1 MGIEETVIPFE
12 IEELDEEIETSKTYA
27 LDLERGCIVG
37 MIDGIDAV
45 RQFIRKSIMTPR
57 FKCLIYD
64 NDFGSEINETI
75 RCNDASESYIE
86 AEIPRLIWD
95 AIGFD
100 DRIISASDYEY
111 NFDYGKDEA
120 HMKFT
125 VETIFGTTDVEEVI
139 T

>member
-1 MGIEETVIPFE
+1 MASVIPFE
-12 IEELDEEIETSKTYA
+12 IEGLDNDTIETSKTYA
-27 LDLERGCIVG
+27 LDLNRGRILG
-37 MIDGIDAV
+37 IIDGIEAV
-45 RQFIRKSIMTPR
+45 KQFIRKSIITPR

-64 NDFGSEINETI
+64 NDYGSEINETI

-86 AEIPRLIWD
+86 AEIPRLVWD

-100 DRIISASDYEY
+100 ERIISATDYEY
-111 NFDYGKDEA
+111 DFDFAKDEA
-120 HMKFT
+120 HIKFT